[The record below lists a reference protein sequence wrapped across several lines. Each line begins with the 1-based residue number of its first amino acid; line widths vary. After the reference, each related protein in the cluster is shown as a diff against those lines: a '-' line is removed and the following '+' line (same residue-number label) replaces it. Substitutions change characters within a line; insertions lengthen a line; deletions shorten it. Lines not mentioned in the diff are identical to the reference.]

1 VSIEAIRAAT
11 AQVRDQAV
19 GAHQQVFLARERLG
33 EAVRTL
39 TDLSRNHSTS
49 LVPPEH
55 RRADAQL
62 AECLACLAGS
72 LAYLDRYV
80 AGL

>member
-1 VSIEAIRAAT
+1 MSIEAIRAVT

-19 GAHQQVFLARERLG
+19 GAHQQVFVARERLT
-33 EAVRTL
+33 EALRTL

-55 RRADAQL
+55 RKADEQL
-62 AECLACLAGS
+62 AECLSSLAGS
-72 LAYLDRYV
+72 LACLDRFV